1 MSLLLKCCTR
11 LVEADVTVSADSK
24 QLHIDTTHAADDLI
38 VIRTGFLTV
47 LFQSVWHIGSCL
59 IDIYMVK
66 QICVHKITIA
76 LIVIS
81 GKSFVFIK
89 IYGCDLRKVQ
99 ISFFVPLDQLL
110 VHSHRCGACSKS
122 ENGIWLH
129 DDLCRHD
136 IRCFSA
142 YVIVIFSCINDH
154 NLFPSPYGKKE
165 QPDN

>member
-1 MSLLLKCCTR
+1 
-11 LVEADVTVSADSK
+11 
-24 QLHIDTTHAADDLI
+24 
-38 VIRTGFLTV
+38 
-47 LFQSVWHIGSCL
+47 
-59 IDIYMVK
+59 MVK

-122 ENGIWLH
+122 KNSIWLH

-136 IRCFSA
+136 VCRFSA
-142 YVIVIFSCINDH
+142 YVIVIFSCINNH
-154 NLFPSPYGKKE
+154 NLFLLLMVKKE

>member
-1 MSLLLKCCTR
+1 
-11 LVEADVTVSADSK
+11 
-24 QLHIDTTHAADDLI
+24 
-38 VIRTGFLTV
+38 
-47 LFQSVWHIGSCL
+47 
-59 IDIYMVK
+59 MVK

-122 ENGIWLH
+122 KNSIWLH

-136 IRCFSA
+136 VCRFSA
-142 YVIVIFSCINDH
+142 YVIVIFSCINNH
-154 NLFPSPYGKKE
+154 NLFLLLMVKKNNRITEIHISPAFPVVLFYY
-165 QPDN
+165 